1 MFDPSHWF
9 IFGAWF
15 LGGFV
20 NGISGMGA
28 GLVSL
33 PIAAS
38 LLPMQELVPASGLS
52 TLTVA
57 CYLVWAYRRY
67 CRWSSLRHMLVGCL
81 PGALLGVWILRSVP
95 SAGLLSVMGMGLIGF
110 VGWQFCHRA
119 GQPHKETWL
128 AGGLAGFSSACAHA
142 AITFSGPPLAVYA
155 VYAGWEQKTALGTM
169 SIFFLGVNVLSCCL
183 LGMAGMFTLP
193 VLEFGFWGSAGAT
206 AGLLAA
212 MPLVKYVRGEVF
224 RRILLGMIGLAGVVC
239 LARAAAQP

>member
-95 SAGLLSVMGMGLIGF
+95 SAG
-110 VGWQFCHRA
+110 
-119 GQPHKETWL
+119 
-128 AGGLAGFSSACAHA
+128 AHA